1 MRTRGQVEARLRRDR
16 WPSAARSGLPLGR
29 GLLELPRASGAPRG
43 SGWGPKTC
51 VSKRHPA
58 WLCWPGQSGSGPP
71 QSPWPWDSSPPAE
84 PMGLGTARGP
94 ESESCPSQACHRHQG
109 GGGGAPFY
117 VLFKA
122 PPPGGGAASNLK
134 RAVWL
139 SLMRRPGKGLSLA
152 LQPSWFIR
160 GQLSPRRGPS
170 PWVQPAVHLFRA
182 RDTGRTPNRLRP
194 FLGDTHAGRRSPPPA
209 RPDHSPH
216 GADVPSATVP

>member
-58 WLCWPGQSGSGPP
+58 RLCWPGQSGSGPP
-71 QSPWPWDSSPPAE
+71 QSPWALGQREDLSLKAALARPATATRVGAGVPPS
-84 PMGLGTARGP
+84 M
-94 ESESCPSQACHRHQG
+94 
-109 GGGGAPFY
+109 FY
-117 VLFKA
+117 SK

-139 SLMRRPGKGLSLA
+139 SLMGRPGKGLSLA
-152 LQPSWFIR
+152 PQPSWFIR